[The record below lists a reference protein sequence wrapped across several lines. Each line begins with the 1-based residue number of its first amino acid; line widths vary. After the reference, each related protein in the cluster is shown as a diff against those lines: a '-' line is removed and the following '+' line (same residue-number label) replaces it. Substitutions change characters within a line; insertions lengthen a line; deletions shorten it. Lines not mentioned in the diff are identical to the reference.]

1 MSPDQVLRA
10 SAEWI
15 SVWFPA
21 HSVHT
26 DLGWLEYYLLDG
38 IVTVMRV
45 RPGNMPAA
53 EFINK
58 VLTELGRHSA
68 TQVQWQ
74 TGPGSRPAGIDQ
86 VLTGLGASVHE
97 TIDICGYALDRAF
110 PTGSLAQG
118 VSVQPVRTRDDV
130 ARFERT
136 SAQAWGYPAPSE
148 EDIDRTFANS
158 TVGFFI
164 GSWHGVPAGAGGYAL
179 VGDVSRFWG
188 TAVVPEFRGR
198 GVYRGLV
205 HARMAD
211 ARNRGAKL
219 ALVHARPTSSPIL
232 QRLGFA
238 VFGQRK
244 VWSIAL

>member
-1 MSPDQVLRA
+1 MDCPEA
-10 SAEWI
+10 SGHFSA
-15 SVWFPA
+15 
-21 HSVHT
+21 
-26 DLGWLEYYLLDG
+26 
-38 IVTVMRV
+38 VTVMRV

-74 TGPGSRPAGIDQ
+74 TGPGTPPAGIDQ

-118 VSVQPVRTRDDV
+118 VSVQPVRSRDDV

-179 VGDVSRFWG
+179 VGDVARFWG
-188 TAVVPEFRGR
+188 TAVVPNSEAEGSKRTGPCPNGGCAQPRGETGPGAR
-198 GVYRGLV
+198 QADLLAHPPTTRVRRIRPAEGLV
-205 HARMAD
+205 HPAIGHPD
-211 ARNRGAKL
+211 AAS
-219 ALVHARPTSSPIL
+219 TT
-232 QRLGFA
+232 
-238 VFGQRK
+238 K
-244 VWSIAL
+244 VAPNAG